1 LYHFYVS
8 STPSP
13 KTTKH
18 VSPTD
23 QRDTENSELERFLYD
38 DLTDTDDKDELDR
51 YIAEPLLKQNP
62 FDILAF
68 WKNQTEKYPILCQIA
83 RDIMSIQVLTVAS
96 KSTFSAAGRVIDP
109 HRNRLDPEM
118 VQALICTKDWIRG
131 TRKGSNFLMH
141 VSLLTFRFLV

>member
-1 LYHFYVS
+1 LYY
-8 STPSP
+8 
-13 KTTKH
+13 
-18 VSPTD
+18 
-23 QRDTENSELERFLYD
+23 

-118 VQALICTKDWIRG
+118 VQALICTKDWTRG